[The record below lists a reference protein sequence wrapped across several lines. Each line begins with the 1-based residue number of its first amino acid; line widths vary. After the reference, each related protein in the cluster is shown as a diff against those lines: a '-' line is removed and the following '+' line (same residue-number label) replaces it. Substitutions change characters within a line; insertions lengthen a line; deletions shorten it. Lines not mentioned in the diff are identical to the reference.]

1 MAELNLEQARYNMI
15 EQQVRTWEVLDQ
27 RVLDTMAAVPRER
40 FVPERVRNLAFADIQ
55 LPIGHGQVM
64 MEPKLEGRLLQA
76 LGLNPSDS
84 VLEVGTGTGYLTACL
99 AKLAGRVVT
108 VERHPELSQAAQ
120 ERVRSLDIGN
130 VTFRVGEAADGWE
143 QDGRFDAIALTGSLP
158 EVPEGYKRQLKV
170 GGRLFVVVGAP
181 PVMEALLITQVG
193 ESEWSRES
201 LFDTELPL
209 LEGAV
214 RPQPFVF

>member
-1 MAELNLEQARYNMI
+1 MAELNLEQARFNMI

-27 RVLDTMAAVPRER
+27 RVLDVMAAVPRER

-76 LGLNPSDS
+76 LDIQPTDT

-99 AKLAGRVVT
+99 ARLAARVVT
-108 VERHPELSQAAQ
+108 VEKYADLSAAAQ
-120 ERVRSLDIGN
+120 ERVRSLGIDN
-130 VTFRVGEAADGWE
+130 VTFRVGDGAEGWD

-158 EVPEGYKRQLKV
+158 AVPEGHKRQLNL
-170 GGRLFVVVGAP
+170 GGRLFVVVGDP
-181 PVMEALLITQVG
+181 PVMEAMLITRVG

-201 LFDTELPL
+201 LFDTDLTP
-209 LEGAV
+209 LEGAA

>member
-1 MAELNLEQARYNMI
+1 MAELNLEQARFNMI

-27 RVLDTMAAVPRER
+27 RVLDTMSAVPRER
-40 FVPERVRNLAFADIQ
+40 FVPEQVRNLAFADLQ

-76 LGLNPSDS
+76 LDLRPTDS
-84 VLEVGTGTGYLTACL
+84 VLEVGTGTGYVTACL

-108 VERHPELSQAAQ
+108 VERHPGLSQAAQ
-120 ERVRSLDIGN
+120 ERVRSLGIGN
-130 VTFRVGEAADGWE
+130 VTFRIGDAAEGWD
-143 QDGRFDAIALTGSLP
+143 QDGRFDAIAITGSLP
-158 EVPEGYKRQLKV
+158 EVPLAYKRQLNV
-170 GGRLFVVVGAP
+170 GGRLFVVVGGP
-181 PVMEALLITQVG
+181 PVMEAMLVIRVG
-193 ESEWSRES
+193 EAEWSHES
-201 LFDTELPL
+201 LFDTDLPL